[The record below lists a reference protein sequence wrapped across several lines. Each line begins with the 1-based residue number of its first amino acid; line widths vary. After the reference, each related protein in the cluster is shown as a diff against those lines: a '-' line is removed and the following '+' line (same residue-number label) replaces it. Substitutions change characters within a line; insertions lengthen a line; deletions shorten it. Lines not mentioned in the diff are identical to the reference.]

1 MLNDSLKM
9 SETNHNSEKLM
20 EIIVPNLQKL
30 NVNQLTIEP
39 KCSIDEADTI
49 TKISRNI
56 SINSFTS
63 TIGTNM
69 EQPVEKKLI

>member
-1 MLNDSLKM
+1 
-9 SETNHNSEKLM
+9 M

-63 TIGTNM
+63 TIGTNL